1 MKIIAIFAL
10 LFIAVSGEDLEWESC
25 NPDNLGEGDIALSP
39 YPLPVVSGTSLDL
52 KALFDLHKDLD
63 GDVDVE
69 LKLVKKGIVSI
80 PIPCIE
86 SPSGLH
92 LGSCSYK
99 LEEIVSKYAYFLCP
113 DYFPEGQSCSF
124 PLKAGQ
130 YGGEISGIV
139 LPDIPPSISNLAKGT
154 IHGTLS
160 VTRNGEEVFCINGDL
175 KMTN

>member
-1 MKIIAIFAL
+1 MKIIAVLAL

-25 NPDNLGEGDIALSP
+25 NPDNWGEGNIALSP
-39 YPLPVVSGTSLDL
+39 YPLPVVSGTSLDV

-69 LKLVKKGIVSI
+69 IKLVKKGIVSI

-92 LGSCSYK
+92 LGACSYK
-99 LEEIVSKYAYFLCP
+99 LEEIVTKYKNFLCP
-113 DYFPEGQSCSF
+113 DYFPEGQDCAF
-124 PLKAGQ
+124 PLKAGE
-130 YGGEISGIV
+130 YGGKISGII
-139 LPDIPPSISNLAKGT
+139 LPEIPPSIANFAKGT

-160 VTRNGEEVFCINGDL
+160 VSRNG
-175 KMTN
+175 

>member
-1 MKIIAIFAL
+1 MKSIAIFVL

-25 NPDNLGEGDIALSP
+25 NPDNWGEGNIALSP
-39 YPLPVVSGTSLDL
+39 YPLPVVLGTSLDV

-69 LKLVKKGIVSI
+69 IKLVKKGIVSI

-99 LEEIVSKYAYFLCP
+99 LEEIVTKYKNFLCP
-113 DYFPEGQSCSF
+113 DYFPEGQDCAF
-124 PLKAGQ
+124 PLKAGE
-130 YGGEISGIV
+130 YGGKISGIV
-139 LPDIPPSISNLAKGT
+139 LPEIPPSIANFAKGT
-154 IHGTLS
+154 IHGTIS
-160 VTRNGEEVFCINGDL
+160 VSRNGEEVLCMNGNL
-175 KMTN
+175 ELTN